1 MSELLY
7 EKKDG
12 IAVLTFNRPERKNAL
27 TPEMMVRLAEAWRD
41 FRDDDSARVAIL
53 TGAGNTFTAGA
64 DLARLIPL
72 LTRAR
77 KPEDDWDRRL
87 LEDKT
92 LFQTAVLRRFEL
104 YKPVI
109 AAINGVALAGGC
121 EMILATDLRIASPE
135 ASLGLSEP
143 KRGIVPG
150 AGSLARLA
158 RHIPYCEAM
167 KILLTGDAIPAS
179 EALRVGLINE
189 IVPAER
195 LLPRALELAATLAAN
210 GPLALRKIKEAVLR
224 SGGRTLEDAFD
235 IEDECA
241 RVVMRSEDAREGP
254 RAFMEKRAPRFTGR

>member
-1 MSELLY
+1 MTELLY
-7 EKKDG
+7 EKRDG
-12 IAVLTFNRPERKNAL
+12 IAILTLNRPARKNAL

-41 FRDDDSARVAIL
+41 FRDDDGARVAIL
-53 TGAGNTFTAGA
+53 TGAGDTFTAGA

-109 AAINGVALAGGC
+109 AAVDGVALAGGC
-121 EMILATDLRIASPE
+121 EIILATDLRLATPE
-135 ASLGLSEP
+135 ASFGLSEA

-158 RHIPYCEAM
+158 RQIPYCEAM
-167 KILLTGDAIPAS
+167 RIMLLGDAIPSA
-179 EALRVGLINE
+179 EALRIGLVNE
-189 IVPAER
+189 IVPRER
-195 LLPRALELAATLAAN
+195 LLPRAIELAEKLAAN

-224 SGGRTLEDAFD
+224 GGGRPLEEAFD

-241 RVVMRSEDAREGP
+241 RAVMRSEDAREGP
-254 RAFMEKRAPRFTGR
+254 RAFMEKRPARFVGR

>member
-1 MSELLY
+1 MDLTY

-12 IAVLTFNRPERKNAL
+12 VAVLTFNRPERKNAL
-27 TPEMMVRLAEAWRD
+27 TPETMVRLADAWRD
-41 FRDDDSARVAIL
+41 FKEDDSARVAIL
-53 TGAGNTFTAGA
+53 TGAGDTFTAGA

-87 LEDKT
+87 MEDKT

-109 AAINGVALAGGC
+109 SAINGAALAGGC
-121 EMILATDLRIASPE
+121 EIILATDLRIACPE
-135 ASLGLSEP
+135 ASLGLSEA

-158 RHIPYCEAM
+158 RQIPYCDAM
-167 KILLTGDAIPAS
+167 RIMLLGDSIPAA
-179 EALRVGLINE
+179 ECLRMGLINE
-189 IVPAER
+189 IVPRAE
-195 LLPRALELAATLAAN
+195 LMARAHELATKLAAN

-224 SGGRTLEDAFD
+224 SSGRPLEEAFD

-254 RAFMEKRAPRFTGR
+254 RAFMEKRPARFVGR

>member
-1 MSELLY
+1 MTELLY
-7 EKKDG
+7 EKRDG
-12 IAVLTFNRPERKNAL
+12 IATLTLNRPARKNAL

-41 FRDDDSARVAIL
+41 FRDDDAARVAIL
-53 TGAGNTFTAGA
+53 TGAGDTFTAGA

-77 KPEDDWDRRL
+77 KPEDEWDRRL

-109 AAINGVALAGGC
+109 AAVDGVALAGGC
-121 EMILATDLRIASPE
+121 EIILATDLRLATPE
-135 ASLGLSEP
+135 ASFGLSEA

-158 RHIPYCEAM
+158 RQIPYCEAM
-167 KILLTGDAIPAS
+167 RIMLLGDAIPAA
-179 EALRVGLINE
+179 EALRIGLVNE
-189 IVPAER
+189 IVPRER
-195 LLPRALELAATLAAN
+195 LLPRARELAEKLAAN

-224 SGGRTLEDAFD
+224 GGGRPLEEAFD

-254 RAFMEKRAPRFTGR
+254 RAFMEKRPARFVGR